1 MPGRLIWAMA
11 AVWMARLR
19 LAVASSVEPVSD
31 NSSAAG
37 LDGGG
42 AVGHGEA
49 VLGRE
54 AGWVADLGED
64 LCCGQRSDAVDA
76 GEAGVGVVEQQ
87 GDALCHSVDLAAE
100 AAYVADAAA
109 ADLGACAVVTAQQL
123 ARRVEPGTA
132 GERPGA
138 VVVSRSGS
146 SLGCCGGG

>member
-1 MPGRLIWAMA
+1 MPDQLIWAMA
-11 AVWMARLR
+11 AVWMARLSWR
-19 LAVASSVEPVSD
+19 LPPRLSRCRI

-76 GEAGVGVVEQQ
+76 GEAGVGVVEHR

-109 ADLGACAVVTAQQL
+109 ADFGACAVVTAQQL

-138 VVVSRSGS
+138 VVVSAAD
-146 SLGCCGGG
+146 LL